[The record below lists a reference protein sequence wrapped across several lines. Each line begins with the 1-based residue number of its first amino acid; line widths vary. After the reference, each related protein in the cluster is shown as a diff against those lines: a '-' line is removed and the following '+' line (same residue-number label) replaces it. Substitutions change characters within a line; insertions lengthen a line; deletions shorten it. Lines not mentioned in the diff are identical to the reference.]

1 MQIVKFGATWCQPC
15 KVVDALLDELPDD
28 IPVVKYD
35 TDESPEIAT
44 QFGVKGVPT
53 TYIVSD
59 TGEILDYKVGTFS
72 RNQLKVWIDAFRF

>member
-53 TYIVSD
+53 TYIVSN